1 MENKQMKKCEVLC
14 KEGKLIIIVP
24 KDSKYYGSICQLG
37 FNQRYYKA
45 SKYGVKPKK
54 DQNCSKEFWE
64 KLTRDGFYYE
74 KD

>member
-1 MENKQMKKCEVLC
+1 MR
-14 KEGKLIIIVP
+14 IVP

-54 DQNCSKEFWE
+54 EQNCSKEFWE